1 MTTMR
6 ATSVTAKAFSSSFS
20 AKKTKTTTT
29 KQSKKRNV
37 FVDGSLA
44 DSTKRGPKPTRAV
57 AKGKT
62 EEVPKN
68 LERLRILT
76 PWEEAQKV
84 LKSEFGTSD
93 EDLKSLA
100 SYRRRS

>member
-1 MTTMR
+1 MMT
-6 ATSVTAKAFSSSFS
+6 STAKVLFSSSSSSS
-20 AKKTKTTTT
+20 AKKTTT
-29 KQSKKRNV
+29 KQSKRNV
-37 FVDGSLA
+37 FVHGSA

-93 EDLKSLA
+93 EDLKKFGELSKEELGDA
-100 SYRRRS
+100 YG